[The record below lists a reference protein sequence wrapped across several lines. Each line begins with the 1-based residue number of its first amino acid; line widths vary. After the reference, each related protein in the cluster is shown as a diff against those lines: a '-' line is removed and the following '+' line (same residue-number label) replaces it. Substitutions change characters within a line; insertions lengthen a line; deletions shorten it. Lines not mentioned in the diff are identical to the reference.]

1 MTRPL
6 AMVGNP
12 NRLSNF
18 SPEPVPPQYLNHIE
32 SSVDV
37 NDITGELLHLRSSS
51 WGVPPMKNLRISS
64 VGQWLVA
71 LHVGTSSL
79 GAASHSIGHSITWT
93 ITAYG
98 LGAASH

>member
-18 SPEPVPPQYLNHIE
+18 PPEPVPPQYLTHIE
-32 SSVDV
+32 SLVDV
-37 NDITGELLHLRSSS
+37 NDIKGELLHLRSSS
-51 WGVPPMKNLRISS
+51 WGVPPMKNLLISS

-79 GAASHSIGHSITWT
+79 GAASHNISHSITWT
-93 ITAYG
+93 ITASS
-98 LGAASH
+98 LGASSH